1 MLTLVPSIW
10 RRCHVGHDVAALREQ
25 SLGHVVV
32 ALKGSVPQSY
42 QRAEDSKIL
51 GGPVSIP
58 VSTVLAKS
66 KRPVVFLIFIQCECA
81 FRTDF
86 WPVESRKQ
94 DESIGAFHFRIRSV
108 LAEKWNYG
116 GNGAG

>member
-1 MLTLVPSIW
+1 MSATRLAFT
-10 RRCHVGHDVAALREQ
+10 
-25 SLGHVVV
+25 
-32 ALKGSVPQSY
+32 
-42 QRAEDSKIL
+42 
-51 GGPVSIP
+51 
-58 VSTVLAKS
+58 TVLAKS

-81 FRTDF
+81 FLTDF

>member
-66 KRPVVFLIFIQCECA
+66 KSIDEKRTVNRKRVLQCWQKVKDQWFFSFLSNANAHFGLIFGQ
-81 FRTDF
+81 
-86 WPVESRKQ
+86 
-94 DESIGAFHFRIRSV
+94 
-108 LAEKWNYG
+108 
-116 GNGAG
+116 